1 VPQPEPITLQP
12 SGAVGPGRIGVTTG
26 SPMRSMLNPP
36 IDFSCQKVLCI
47 TIRVVDPNFITTTR
61 LFALSEMTAELVGM
75 DSSTT

>member
-1 VPQPEPITLQP
+1 
-12 SGAVGPGRIGVTTG
+12 
-26 SPMRSMLNPP
+26 MLNPP

-75 DSSTT
+75 DSATSNIHNIDDPQIRLFIDRTNQKRYLKY